1 MRCGAAR
8 YLFWARE
15 FSLNFAEQC
24 SICLLATA
32 RLCASPSHQ
41 PSVTMATKKDMRRPD
56 LSKLRYPSE
65 YLKAQEWLMLL
76 PVIPYQAPL
85 AKENAADFS
94 SAMSSTIPM
103 AAMFTRNKYIGW
115 SVEHLMQQQ
124 IGTDSLQGVCRLCDS
139 VMVR

>member
-1 MRCGAAR
+1 MICGAAR
-8 YLFWARE
+8 YLFWAQE
-15 FSLNFAEQC
+15 FSLNFAEHD
-24 SICLLATA
+24 LLATA
-32 RLCASPSHQ
+32 RPCASPSHQ

-56 LSKLRYPSE
+56 LSKLRCPSA
-65 YLKAQEWLMLL
+65 YLKTQEWLTLL

-85 AKENAADFS
+85 AKENAADFN

-115 SVEHLMQQQ
+115 FVEHLMQQQ